1 MIALKD
7 NVQKY
12 HALLEEKREQ
22 ISREIRLLEQEGRQD
37 EANLAKVKL
46 NIVNVFE
53 TVAAADEKAVSVE
66 QSDAW
71 RKFHERY
78 IQRFSTL
85 TKPWRERLAQ
95 AKVHQDAEVVAVEEA
110 KLETAAWIEKA
121 FRSLEEK

>member
-110 KLETAAWIEKA
+110 KLETAAWIEKV

>member
-1 MIALKD
+1 MTALKK
-7 NVQKY
+7 NIQKY
-12 HALLEEKREQ
+12 HALLGEKREQ
-22 ISREIRLLEQEGRQD
+22 ISQEIRLLEQEGRQD

-121 FRSLEEK
+121 FHSLEEK

>member
-85 TKPWRERLAQ
+85 TKPWCERLAQ
-95 AKVHQDAEVVAVEEA
+95 AKLHQDAEVVAVEEA

>member
-53 TVAAADEKAVSVE
+53 AVAVSDEWAVSAE
-66 QSDAW
+66 QSDTW
-71 RKFHERY
+71 RKFCERY

-110 KLETAAWIEKA
+110 KLETTAWIEKA
-121 FRSLEEK
+121 FHSLEEK